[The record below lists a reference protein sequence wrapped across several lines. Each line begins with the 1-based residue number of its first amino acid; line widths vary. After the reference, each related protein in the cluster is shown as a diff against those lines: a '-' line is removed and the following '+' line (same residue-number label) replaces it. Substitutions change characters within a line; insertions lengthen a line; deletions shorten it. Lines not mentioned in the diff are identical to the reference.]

1 VLDGDGVR
9 TAVRIEPPP
18 NRITIKN
25 SKTAKQ
31 DGMTIVQ
38 LLNTDKYN
46 RNEKIDF
53 INAIMTPSS
62 EKTVNT
68 ENTGVGGT
76 RLRLSDRRFQ

>member
-1 VLDGDGVR
+1 
-9 TAVRIEPPP
+9 
-18 NRITIKN
+18 
-25 SKTAKQ
+25 
-31 DGMTIVQ
+31 MTIVQ

-68 ENTGVGGT
+68 ENIFPGVGGQGYVYRIDVSLT
-76 RLRLSDRRFQ
+76 ANRAVFEPLRGLEYLRRGG

>member
-1 VLDGDGVR
+1 
-9 TAVRIEPPP
+9 
-18 NRITIKN
+18 
-25 SKTAKQ
+25 
-31 DGMTIVQ
+31 MTIVQ

-68 ENTGVGGT
+68 ENIFELEGQGYVYRIDVSITAN
-76 RLRLSDRRFQ
+76 RSRI